1 MGWVPL
7 TPVSGSFTDRLCG
20 LRQFSLLSLGLVFPE
35 KKIYHSVFLEGA
47 KTSET
52 FAELFKGA
60 QKCISKAL
68 I

>member
-47 KTSET
+47 KTSKRHLQS
-52 FAELFKGA
+52 FLKVLR
-60 QKCISKAL
+60 SAL
-68 I
+68 VRP